1 MDNILHFPVTT
12 IVDKPVPKNAFFR
25 HAPEG
30 QRAPL
35 QRMLTDEFD
44 GITWLYK
51 LTASTLNVE
60 DGQRVHEIDVFYC
73 RMKVDIYSVNPFCA
87 MDKLLPRHTIFLV
100 EYGGK
105 LDFLMHHKE
114 KVIVKGEE
122 KWVCGVSEYRKNVS
136 VDGNQKLVIEGHNM
150 DSVYNG
156 LLSQVS
162 GLHVTTDEEYK
173 KQAELRK
180 QIVLMEKQIKA
191 LQKQVRTEKQFNRQ
205 IELNSETRRLKAK
218 LAELKNQLETK

>member
-1 MDNILHFPVTT
+1 MDNILHFPATT
-12 IVDKPVPKNAFFR
+12 IVDKPVPKNAFFK

-30 QRAPL
+30 QRAPM

-73 RMKVDIYSVNPFCA
+73 RMRVDAYSVNPFCA
-87 MDKLLPRHTIFLV
+87 MDKLLPRHTMFII
-100 EYGGK
+100 EYSDK

-114 KVIVKGEE
+114 MTMVKGEE
-122 KWVCGVSEYRKNVS
+122 KWVCGVSEYRKNVNL
-136 VDGNQKLVIEGHNM
+136 DDNQKLIIEGHNM
-150 DSVYNG
+150 DSVYNV

-162 GLHVTTDEEYK
+162 GLHATTEEEYK
-173 KQAELRK
+173 EQAELRK

-205 IELNSETRRLKAK
+205 MELNSQARQLKAR
-218 LAELKNQLETK
+218 LADLKNQLETK